1 MAPTP
6 ASLAGSLALTPPS
19 VLTLSYSRGPWVSER
34 AQGRQRGGG
43 GDTSRT
49 QTQVSALCT
58 TTRHLGVRE
67 EHPKDGGLQPRR
79 CQPAHT
85 SLFPLGLPADA
96 QSLRRGP
103 GRAPRPLDA
112 VRPGA
117 GMRVPVLCAGA
128 LGPREG
134 RRLARGHKARA
145 WCGGGTPVGVTP
157 KPPDPFSSSS
167 TPRCLGPDQKA
178 SATPL
183 SAFRGSL
190 GGGSPSVQRSGV
202 QGGHSLRA
210 GRAVRLLLPDLACA
224 PSPPGR

>member
-6 ASLAGSLALTPPS
+6 ASLAGSLALTPSS
-19 VLTLSYSRGPWVSER
+19 VLTPSYSRGPWVSER

-58 TTRHLGVRE
+58 TTRCIGVRE

-85 SLFPLGLPADA
+85 RPCFRSAFLQTPKACDGGQA
-96 QSLRRGP
+96 
-103 GRAPRPLDA
+103 APRPLDA